1 MKIIVVFNSIQFL
14 LKFKLKFVND
24 LSFKHDIY
32 LLLPNNQQPINDLNK
47 NITIYT
53 TPLNSR
59 GRNPFKDA
67 LYVYNIIK
75 LVKIIRPNL
84 IMSFTIKPNIYSG
97 IVSKIYRIHHI
108 MTISGL
114 GSAYHSNKIPKWLYF
129 YFYSLAI
136 GKRTIAMYENEHI
149 DQVFKANRLRFVET
163 KVINGSGVDLDNFE
177 IQIYPESKPV
187 RFLYIGRLMN
197 EKGIRELLSATMSLL
212 NQNYD
217 FELHL
222 VGEVTSEISGFL
234 SKTKT
239 RFIGNEIKFIGYV
252 NDVSSVIKES
262 HVIVHPSYHEGMANA
277 LLEGAACGRPLLAS
291 NIPGCREIIEHNV
304 NGFLFEPRNQIE
316 LENSMKKIMSLDL
329 NQLNHMGLA
338 SREKV
343 ELFFDR
349 KLINMECMNLIE
361 KIASGSL
368 A

>member
-32 LLLPNNQQPINDLNK
+32 LLLPNNQQPINDLDK

-136 GKRTIAMYENEHI
+136 GKRTIAMYENEYI
-149 DQVFKANRLRFVET
+149 DQVFKANRLRFIET

-177 IQIYPESKPV
+177 IQIYPESKPI

-197 EKGIRELLSATMSLL
+197 EKGIRELLLATMSLL

-222 VGEVTSEISGFL
+222 VGEVTSEISGFI

-239 RFIGNEIKFIGYV
+239 EVIGDKIKFIGYV
-252 NDVSSVIKES
+252 NDVSSVIKDS

-291 NIPGCREIIEHNV
+291 NIPGCREIVEHNV
-304 NGFLFEPRNQIE
+304 NGFLFEARNQVE

-329 NQLNHMGLA
+329 IRLNLMGLA
-338 SREKV
+338 SRKKI
-343 ELFFDR
+343 ELLFDR
-349 KLINMECMNLIE
+349 KLINMEIMNLIE

-368 A
+368 V

>member
-32 LLLPNNQQPINDLNK
+32 LLLPNNQQPINDLDK

-59 GRNPFKDA
+59 GRNPFNDA

-149 DQVFKANRLRFVET
+149 DQVFKANRLRFIET

-177 IQIYPESKPV
+177 IQIYPESKPI

-197 EKGIRELLSATMSLL
+197 EKGIRELLLATMSLL

-222 VGEVTSEISGFL
+222 VGEVTSEISGFI

-239 RFIGNEIKFIGYV
+239 EVIGDKIKFIGYV
-252 NDVSSVIKES
+252 NDVSSVIKDS

-291 NIPGCREIIEHNV
+291 NIPGCREIVEHNV
-304 NGFLFEPRNQIE
+304 NGFLFEPRNQVE

-329 NQLNHMGLA
+329 NRLNHMGLA
-338 SREKV
+338 SRKKI
-343 ELFFDR
+343 ELLFDR
-349 KLINMECMNLIE
+349 KLINMEIMNLIE

-368 A
+368 V

>member
-32 LLLPNNQQPINDLNK
+32 LLLPYNQQPINDLNK

-136 GKRTIAMYENEHI
+136 GKRTIAMYENEYI
-149 DQVFKANRLRFVET
+149 DQVFKANRLRFIET

-177 IQIYPESKPV
+177 IQIYPESKPI

-197 EKGIRELLSATMSLL
+197 EKGIRELLLATMSLL

-222 VGEVTSEISGFL
+222 VGEVTSEISGFI

-239 RFIGNEIKFIGYV
+239 EVIGDKIKFIGYV
-252 NDVSSVIKES
+252 NDVSSVIKDS

-291 NIPGCREIIEHNV
+291 NIPGCREIVEHNV
-304 NGFLFEPRNQIE
+304 NGFLFEARNQLE

-329 NQLNHMGLA
+329 IRLNHMGLA
-338 SREKV
+338 SRKKI
-343 ELFFDR
+343 ELLFDR
-349 KLINMECMNLIE
+349 KLINMEIMNLIE

-368 A
+368 V

>member
-32 LLLPNNQQPINDLNK
+32 LLLPNNQQPINDLDK

-136 GKRTIAMYENEHI
+136 GKRTIAMYENEYI
-149 DQVFKANRLRFVET
+149 DQVFKANRLRFIET

-177 IQIYPESKPV
+177 IQIYPESKPI

-197 EKGIRELLSATMSLL
+197 EKGIRELLLATMSLL

-222 VGEVTSEISGFL
+222 VGEVTSEISGFI

-239 RFIGNEIKFIGYV
+239 EVIGDKIKFIGYV
-252 NDVSSVIKES
+252 NDVSSVIKDS

-291 NIPGCREIIEHNV
+291 NIPGCREIVEHNV
-304 NGFLFEPRNQIE
+304 NGFLFEARNQVE

-329 NQLNHMGLA
+329 IRLNHMGLA
-338 SREKV
+338 SRKKI
-343 ELFFDR
+343 ELLFDR
-349 KLINMECMNLIE
+349 KLINMEIMNLIE

-368 A
+368 V